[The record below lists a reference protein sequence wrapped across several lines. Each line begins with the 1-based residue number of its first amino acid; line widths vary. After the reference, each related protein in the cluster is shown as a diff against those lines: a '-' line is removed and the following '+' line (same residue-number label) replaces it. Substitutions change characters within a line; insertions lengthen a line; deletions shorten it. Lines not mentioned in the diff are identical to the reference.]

1 MQTSEVQAELQKGLR
16 AFKVFEKADEL
27 ISFFAGLEQNVR
39 ELQAQITKL
48 KGDLAKEQTATEA
61 ALKALAEQR
70 AAAER
75 DADAAKLAAE
85 RAGKKEL
92 EAAKTKAD
100 AMVSKAADDVTHA
113 QSVQKAA
120 EEAAVAAEA
129 RAAAADAALADL
141 TQKIEAAKAQI
152 AKLLG

>member
-1 MQTSEVQAELQKGLR
+1 MQTSEIQSELKKGLR
-16 AFKVFEKADEL
+16 AFKVFEKADEM

-39 ELQAQITKL
+39 ELQAQIAKV
-48 KGDLAKEQTATEA
+48 KDDLAKEQEAADA

-70 AAAER
+70 AGAER
-75 DADAAKLAAE
+75 DAEAAKAAADH
-85 RAGKKEL
+85 AGKKEL
-92 EAAKTKAD
+92 DAAKVKAD
-100 AMVSKAADDVTHA
+100 AIIGKAAADVAYA

-129 RAAAADAALADL
+129 RAAAADATLADL
-141 TQKIEAAKAQI
+141 TQRIEAAKAQI